1 MPTRKSTK
9 SRSSK
14 KGGAKKGKD
23 KPLVLPGD
31 PPIIVGGGGSA
42 FVWIRKD
49 LDPQLVDGTAIPAS
63 APQPAHPDQ
72 YYCFKCSGINLSKI
86 IVDEGNGGGAGPSHG
101 ANARKNVT
109 QFDT

>member
-1 MPTRKSTK
+1 MPTGKSTK

-14 KGGAKKGKD
+14 KGGAKKGKS
-23 KPLVLPGD
+23 KKLVLPGD

-49 LDPQLVDGTAIPAS
+49 LEPSLVDGTTIPAS

-72 YYCFKCSGINLSKI
+72 YYCFKCSGINLAKI
-86 IVDEGNGGGAGPSHG
+86 IVDEGNGAGAGPPKIT
-101 ANARKNVT
+101 NARKNVT
-109 QFDT
+109 QFDA